1 MCCSGPP
8 LGLTQACIG
17 PARCHSDEA
26 LAAYPFK
33 SVLGGRKWLR
43 AALWFS
49 LRLCGF
55 PAFLLPVAGTAR
67 GGVAGVWAWG
77 GHRPSWRS
85 YCGLEVFLGSQH
97 SSGVPA
103 DHGVAAGSA
112 HSPRWLN

>member
-85 YCGLEVFLGSQH
+85 YCGLEVFLLTME
-97 SSGVPA
+97 
-103 DHGVAAGSA
+103 
-112 HSPRWLN
+112 WLLDLHIHQGG